1 MMTRASNKTGNRR
14 LAIGL
19 VSVVGVM
26 VGLAYASVPL
36 YDLFCRVTGYGG
48 TTKVADAAPTQIA
61 DFVVTIRFNADTQS
75 ALPWRFHP
83 VERSMTVRAGE
94 SSLAFY
100 RAENLGETPL
110 VGTATFN
117 VTPQVAGAYFN
128 KIDCFCFEEQ
138 YLAPGAAAELPVSF
152 FVDPAIA
159 DDPDTAHIRTITLS
173 YMFFDAG
180 EEALARYVSAE
191 SDAGSNLNRTNTA
204 AR

>member
-1 MMTRASNKTGNRR
+1 MDNRR
-14 LAIGL
+14 LAIVL
-19 VSVVGVM
+19 ASVVGCM
-26 VGLAYASVPL
+26 VALAYASVPL

-48 TTKVADAAPTQIA
+48 TTKVAEAAPDQIA
-61 DFVVTIRFNADTQS
+61 DFSVTVRFNADTQS

-83 VERSMTVRAGE
+83 VDRSVTVRAGE
-94 SSLAFY
+94 SNLAFY
-100 RAENLGETPL
+100 RAENLGDTPV

-117 VTPQVAGAYFN
+117 VTPQIAGAYFN
-128 KIDCFCFEEQ
+128 KIACFCFEEQ
-138 YLAPGAAAELPVSF
+138 YLAPGTSAELPVSF

-191 SDAGSNLNRTNTA
+191 APAGSSLN
-204 AR
+204 

>member
-1 MMTRASNKTGNRR
+1 MSARASSGKGNRR

-19 VSVVGVM
+19 VSVVGGM
-26 VGLAYASVPL
+26 LGLAYASVPL

-48 TTKVADAAPTQIA
+48 TTRVADAAPVEIGDYELT
-61 DFVVTIRFNADTQS
+61 VRFNADTQS
-75 ALPWRFHP
+75 ALPWRFAP
-83 VERSMTVRAGE
+83 VERSVTVRAGE
-94 SSLAFY
+94 SKLAFY
-100 RAENLGETPL
+100 RAENLGDTPL

-138 YLAPGAAAELPVSF
+138 YLAPGATAELPVSF

-180 EEALARYVSAE
+180 GEALARYVSAE
-191 SDAGSNLNRTNTA
+191 TDAGSSLN
-204 AR
+204 

>member
-1 MMTRASNKTGNRR
+1 VTASTTLKTGNRR

-19 VSVVGVM
+19 ASVVGGM
-26 VGLAYASVPL
+26 VVLAYASVPL

-48 TTKVADAAPTQIA
+48 TTKVADAAPAQIA
-61 DFVVTIRFNADTQS
+61 DFDVVVRFNADTQS

-83 VERSMTVRAGE
+83 VDRSVTVRAGE
-94 SSLAFY
+94 STLAFF

-117 VTPQVAGAYFN
+117 VTPQIAGEYFN

-138 YLAPGAAAELPVSF
+138 YLAPGASADLPVSF

-159 DDPDTAHIRTITLS
+159 EDPDTAHIRTITLS

-191 SDAGSNLNRTNTA
+191 TTSGSSLN
-204 AR
+204 